1 MTIEMQTFI
10 EQRAAVKRQ
19 IYELENDNRRLQ
31 REIDSKEAE
40 MDANRDELDKLH
52 STLHQIGQPVENEY
66 CSKEPF
72 CEG

>member
-10 EQRAAVKRQ
+10 EQRETVKRR

-40 MDANRDELDKLH
+40 MGTTQDEIDKLY
-52 STLHQIGQPVENEY
+52 STLRQIGQPVENE
-66 CSKEPF
+66 
-72 CEG
+72 

>member
-10 EQRAAVKRQ
+10 EQRAAAKRQ

-40 MDANRDELDKLH
+40 MDANRDELDKIY
-52 STLHQIGQPVENEY
+52 STLRQIGQPVENE
-66 CSKEPF
+66 
-72 CEG
+72 